1 MTCPVGQVSKTPPSH
16 GGNRGS
22 TPLRDTSKTPQDASP
37 AVFLFSR
44 RFRREKKK
52 FPEREKNHICPACIR
67 PDPAARSVS
76 ALSDLLY
83 PACSR
88 QERKRWI
95 IAGPGGEHVEI
106 CGNGRRRKRSEY
118 HKIER
123 FFFLFFSTKC
133 IKKIH
138 KTGII
143 FQNISSLK
151 PLNVVNILI

>member
-1 MTCPVGQVSKTPPSH
+1 MATGVRLPYGIPAKRRRMRVLRYFYFP
-16 GGNRGS
+16 GGF
-22 TPLRDTSKTPQDASP
+22 A
-37 AVFLFSR
+37 AR
-44 RFRREKKK
+44 RRNFRKEKK
-52 FPEREKNHICPACIR
+52 IISAR